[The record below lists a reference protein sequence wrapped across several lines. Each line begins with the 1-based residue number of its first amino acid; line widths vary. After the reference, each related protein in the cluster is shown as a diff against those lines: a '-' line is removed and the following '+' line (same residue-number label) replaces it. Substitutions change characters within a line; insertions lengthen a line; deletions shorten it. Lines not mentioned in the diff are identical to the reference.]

1 MLMSVT
7 KVFLNVINIVIILLE
22 AISVP
27 VLKAMILMKIT
38 TLALVCKEHCVRW

>member
-7 KVFLNVINIVIILLE
+7 TVFLNVTNNVIILME
-22 AISVP
+22 AIIVP

-38 TLALVCKEHCVRW
+38 TLALVCKEHCVCW